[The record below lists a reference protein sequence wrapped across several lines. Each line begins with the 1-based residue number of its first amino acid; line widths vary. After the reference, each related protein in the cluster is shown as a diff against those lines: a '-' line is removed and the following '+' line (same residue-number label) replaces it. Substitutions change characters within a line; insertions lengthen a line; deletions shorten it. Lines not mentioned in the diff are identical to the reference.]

1 MQSIEFQEINFYN
14 NDGNLVGY
22 AVMVYINSENY
33 YYKYDAD
40 VEYFEPVLFDELD
53 EVIEYARSFGAVR
66 YNILGAHV

>member
-22 AVMVYINSENY
+22 AEKIYINGENY
-33 YYKYDAD
+33 YYKYNAD
-40 VEYFEPVLFDELD
+40 VEYFEPVLFDGLD
-53 EVIEYARSFGAVR
+53 EVIEYERSFGAVR